1 MRTIITFII
10 SFAIPTLSVAFVNWS
25 FNFIKEDRMIILA
38 IGLALWF
45 VIGSYYVMVENK
57 SI

>member
-25 FNFIKEDRMIILA
+25 FNFIKEDRIMILA

-45 VIGSYYVMVENK
+45 IIESYYLMVVNK